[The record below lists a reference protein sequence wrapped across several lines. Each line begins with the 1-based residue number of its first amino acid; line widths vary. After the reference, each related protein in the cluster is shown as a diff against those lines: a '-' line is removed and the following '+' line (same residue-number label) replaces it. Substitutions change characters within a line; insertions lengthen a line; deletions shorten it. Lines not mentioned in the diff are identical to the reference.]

1 MSKFN
6 RPKTRAAVSSPVTT
20 EATPSTVTYEGA
32 PGYVRDA
39 KSELFILAVSNMVGE
54 TTFYEK
60 ARDRDNRY
68 ATLVHTVALAD
79 PAWTRDFL
87 RWLRGEANMRSASLV
102 GAAEAVKARL
112 DAGAND
118 EVTSRSI
125 VNAVLQRADEPGELL
140 AYWTSTYGRRIPKP
154 MKRGAADAV
163 VRLYNERS
171 LLKYDTDS
179 KGFRF
184 GDVIE
189 LVHPSPGADKPW
201 QGPLFQYALERRH
214 NREVVTVAE
223 LETVRSNMRLR
234 EAAAVDPSVLLD
246 ADALR
251 RAGMTWEDVLSM
263 AGSMLDKA
271 RLWSAVIPA
280 MGYMALLRNLRNF
293 DEAGVSD
300 ELAATVAAKLADPDE
315 VAKSRQLPFRFYSA
329 YRTAPSLRWG
339 HALDKALSL
348 ATANIPAFVGRT
360 LVLVDTSASMTSG
373 AISKR
378 STVTPAQAAAL
389 FGVCLAGRGNIVDL
403 VGFADG
409 TFQHAVGRGSSVLR
423 EVDAFVN
430 RTGEVGHG
438 TQIAASLRARYRGH
452 ERVVVISDM
461 QTFQDYHGDVA
472 SAVPAH
478 VPIYGFNLGGYRA
491 AAMPTGL
498 GTRHEIGGMSDATF
512 RMIPLLE
519 AGRDAAW
526 PWQ

>member
-1 MSKFN
+1 
-6 RPKTRAAVSSPVTT
+6 
-20 EATPSTVTYEGA
+20 
-32 PGYVRDA
+32 
-39 KSELFILAVSNMVGE
+39 
-54 TTFYEK
+54 
-60 ARDRDNRY
+60 
-68 ATLVHTVALAD
+68 
-79 PAWTRDFL
+79 
-87 RWLRGEANMRSASLV
+87 
-102 GAAEAVKARL
+102 
-112 DAGAND
+112 
-118 EVTSRSI
+118 
-125 VNAVLQRADEPGELL
+125 
-140 AYWTSTYGRRIPKP
+140 
-154 MKRGAADAV
+154 
-163 VRLYNERS
+163 
-171 LLKYDTDS
+171 
-179 KGFRF
+179 
-184 GDVIE
+184 
-189 LVHPSPGADKPW
+189 
-201 QGPLFQYALERRH
+201 
-214 NREVVTVAE
+214 
-223 LETVRSNMRLR
+223 
-234 EAAAVDPSVLLD
+234 
-246 ADALR
+246 
-251 RAGMTWEDVLSM
+251 
-263 AGSMLDKA
+263 
-271 RLWSAVIPA
+271 

-339 HALDKALSL
+339 HALDKALSF

-389 FGVCLAGRGNIVDL
+389 FGVCLAARGNTVDL

-409 TFQHAVGRGSSVLR
+409 TFQHSVGRGASVLR
-423 EVDAFVN
+423 EVDAFVK

-438 TQIAASLRARYRGH
+438 TQIAASLRASYQGH